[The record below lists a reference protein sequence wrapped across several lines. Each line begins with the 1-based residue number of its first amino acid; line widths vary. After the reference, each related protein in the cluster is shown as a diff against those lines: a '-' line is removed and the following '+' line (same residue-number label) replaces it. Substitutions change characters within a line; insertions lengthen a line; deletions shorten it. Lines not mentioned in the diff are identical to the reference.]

1 MEKAFFVL
9 KSFKLWH
16 VINLL
21 GIRFTNNVVLHSNF
35 IPISRIAWNYFL
47 LLTNSEKR
55 TFHSISFD
63 SIRSDVTSQF
73 RFLSF
78 FFYRFIAFNVC
89 KLVRGLFPLRSSL
102 CLKTKHPR
110 KSLDSCPLSFL
121 FNDHVRKKR
130 RQGNEE
136 REITEGTT
144 EKWKKEM
151 VGGKIPGK
159 IGELGRGQQ
168 LPSAHY
174 FRLSLVHVTYC
185 FRSRAWGRKRK
196 KNGQRQSIS

>member
-1 MEKAFFVL
+1 MARNQFVGY
-9 KSFKLWH
+9 SVYEQCCAAFKLYSDFTDCLKLLSSTHKFWETY
-16 VINLL
+16 VSINF
-21 GIRFTNNVVLHSNF
+21 IRFDSLGCHIT
-35 IPISRIAWNYFL
+35 
-47 LLTNSEKR
+47 
-55 TFHSISFD
+55 ISF
-63 SIRSDVTSQF
+63 SF
-73 RFLSF
+73 FF

-185 FRSRAWGRKRK
+185 FRSRAWGRKRE

>member
-1 MEKAFFVL
+1 M
-9 KSFKLWH
+9 SD
-16 VINLL
+16 
-21 GIRFTNNVVLHSNF
+21 IRFTNNAVQHSNNF
-35 IPISRIAWNYFL
+35 IPISRTAWNYFL
-47 LLTNSEKR
+47 LLTNSGER
-55 TFHSISFD
+55 GIRSFNFIRFDSLGCHIAISF
-63 SIRSDVTSQF
+63 
-73 RFLSF
+73 SF
-78 FFYRFIAFNVC
+78 FFFLFTVSLPLMFVNWFEVY
-89 KLVRGLFPLRSSL
+89 FPLKSSL
-102 CLKTKHPR
+102 RLKTEHPR

-121 FNDHVRKKR
+121 LNDHVRKKKKAGE
-130 RQGNEE
+130 QE

-185 FRSRAWGRKRK
+185 FRSRAWGRKRE

>member
-1 MEKAFFVL
+1 M
-9 KSFKLWH
+9 SD
-16 VINLL
+16 
-21 GIRFTNNVVLHSNF
+21 IRFTNNAVQHSNNF
-35 IPISRIAWNYFL
+35 IPISRTAWNYFL
-47 LLTNSEKR
+47 LLTNSGER
-55 TFHSISFD
+55 GIRSFNFIRFDSLGCHIAISF
-63 SIRSDVTSQF
+63 
-73 RFLSF
+73 SF
-78 FFYRFIAFNVC
+78 FFFLFTVSLPLMFVNWFEVY
-89 KLVRGLFPLRSSL
+89 FPLKSSL
-102 CLKTKHPR
+102 RLKTEHPR

-121 FNDHVRKKR
+121 LNDHVRKKKR

-151 VGGKIPGK
+151 VGGKIPEK

-185 FRSRAWGRKRK
+185 FRSRAWGRKRE

>member
-1 MEKAFFVL
+1 M
-9 KSFKLWH
+9 SD
-16 VINLL
+16 
-21 GIRFTNNVVLHSNF
+21 IRFTNNAVQHSNNF
-35 IPISRIAWNYFL
+35 IPISRTAWNYFL
-47 LLTNSEKR
+47 LLTNSGER
-55 TFHSISFD
+55 GIRSFNFIRFDSLGCHIAISF
-63 SIRSDVTSQF
+63 
-73 RFLSF
+73 SF
-78 FFYRFIAFNVC
+78 FFFSFYRFVAFNVC
-89 KLVRGLFPLRSSL
+89 KLVRGLFPFKIFPTFKDGASSKILRFLPVIFSSQRSRQ
-102 CLKTKHPR
+102 K
-110 KSLDSCPLSFL
+110 
-121 FNDHVRKKR
+121 KKR
-130 RQGNEE
+130 RQGDEE

-185 FRSRAWGRKRK
+185 FRSRAWGRKRE

>member
-1 MEKAFFVL
+1 M
-9 KSFKLWH
+9 SD
-16 VINLL
+16 
-21 GIRFTNNVVLHSNF
+21 IRFTNNAVQHSNNF
-35 IPISRIAWNYFL
+35 IPISRTAWNYFL
-47 LLTNSEKR
+47 LLTNSGER
-55 TFHSISFD
+55 GIRSFNFIRFDSLGCHIAISF
-63 SIRSDVTSQF
+63 
-73 RFLSF
+73 SF
-78 FFYRFIAFNVC
+78 FFFLFTVSLPLMFVNWFEVY
-89 KLVRGLFPLRSSL
+89 FPLKSSL
-102 CLKTKHPR
+102 RLKTEHPR

-121 FNDHVRKKR
+121 LNDHVRKKKR

-185 FRSRAWGRKRK
+185 FRSRAWGRKRE

>member
-1 MEKAFFVL
+1 M
-9 KSFKLWH
+9 SD
-16 VINLL
+16 
-21 GIRFTNNVVLHSNF
+21 IRFTNNAVQHSNNF
-35 IPISRIAWNYFL
+35 IPISRTAWNYFL
-47 LLTNSEKR
+47 LLTNSGER
-55 TFHSISFD
+55 GIRSFNFIRFDSLGCHIAISF
-63 SIRSDVTSQF
+63 
-73 RFLSF
+73 SF
-78 FFYRFIAFNVC
+78 FFFLFTVSLPLMFVNWFEVY
-89 KLVRGLFPLRSSL
+89 FPLKSSL
-102 CLKTKHPR
+102 RLKTEHPR

-121 FNDHVRKKR
+121 LNDHVRKKKR

-185 FRSRAWGRKRK
+185 FRSRAWGRKRE
-196 KNGQRQSIS
+196 KNEQRQSIS